1 MSNAAVDVLIYMV
14 LVGGALAAGIV
25 LAWCVWRLTGKIRM
39 LDAARRRREALAAV
53 KLYRMVAQRVPGDL
67 LPTEYIRAVRYAI
80 RKHRLTE
87 HSGIPDMLWTDQG
100 YLTELVAEAVGQER
114 LSRGTM
120 EIAQNELELDQ
131 SEQSER
137 DETA

>member
-25 LAWCVWRLTGKIRM
+25 LARCVWRLTGKIR
-39 LDAARRRREALAAV
+39 LNAARRRREALAAV

-100 YLTELVAEAVGQER
+100 YLTELVAEAVGQEM

-120 EIAQNELELDQ
+120 EIAVADQKLEK
-131 SEQSER
+131 SER

>member
-39 LDAARRRREALAAV
+39 LNAARRRREALAAV
-53 KLYRMVAQRVPGDL
+53 KLYRMAAQRVPGGL
-67 LPTEYIRAVRYAI
+67 LPTEHVRAVRYAI

-120 EIAQNELELDQ
+120 EIAVADQKLEK
-131 SEQSER
+131 SER